1 MKRLELDWTVKTGN
15 NWKEQ
20 ERTGKSRK
28 ELERAGK
35 NWKEQERTGKN
46 RKELERTGKNWKEQ
60 NWTGRFETNGTS
72 FRFICKNRFLSLGA
86 TMKS

>member
-46 RKELERTGKNWKEQ
+46 WKEQERTGKNRTGLEDSKQMEQ
-60 NWTGRFETNGTS
+60 VLDLYVRTGFY
-72 FRFICKNRFLSLGA
+72 L
-86 TMKS
+86 

>member
-46 RKELERTGKNWKEQ
+46 RKELERTELDWKIR
-60 NWTGRFETNGTS
+60 NKWNKF
-72 FRFICKNRFLSLGA
+72 
-86 TMKS
+86 

>member
-28 ELERAGK
+28 ELERA
-35 NWKEQERTGKN
+35 GKN